1 MALAIDR
8 IFPTKLIPLPN
19 LSYDGV
25 RTTLI
30 TASAVEV
37 TIRPGAYARVVIA
50 AWFPGVTYA
59 SGQVSAHAPKLR
71 PGSR

>member
-37 TIRPGAYARVVIA
+37 TIRPGAHARVVIA

-59 SGQVSAHAPKLR
+59 SDRASAHALKLR
-71 PGSR
+71 TGSR